1 MRGQE
6 MRVCERYRLGVRVRL
21 RAAAKAL
28 VHVGQEEGRRVCRLT
43 SGAFARTWRVGWV
56 GTRRVCA
63 WLGRLEGENCWSHSF
78 IAFVRNNILST
89 SLLTSTSLRE
99 KMAINN
105 KENEA
110 YSLKIAKLQREKEY
124 HEEILRQRCEVVEVL
139 KKEKKRLEASVRA
152 KEAIAAAR
160 RQ

>member
-1 MRGQE
+1 M
-6 MRVCERYRLGVRVRL
+6 
-21 RAAAKAL
+21 
-28 VHVGQEEGRRVCRLT
+28 RVCRLT
-43 SGAFARTWRVGWV
+43 GGAFARTWRVGWV
-56 GTRRVCA
+56 GTRRVCT
-63 WLGRLEGENCWSHSF
+63 WLGRLEGENCWSHSL
-78 IAFVRNNILST
+78 IAFARNNISST
-89 SLLTSTSLRE
+89 SLSRLHPAA

-124 HEEILRQRCEVVEVL
+124 HEEILRQRCEVVEAL